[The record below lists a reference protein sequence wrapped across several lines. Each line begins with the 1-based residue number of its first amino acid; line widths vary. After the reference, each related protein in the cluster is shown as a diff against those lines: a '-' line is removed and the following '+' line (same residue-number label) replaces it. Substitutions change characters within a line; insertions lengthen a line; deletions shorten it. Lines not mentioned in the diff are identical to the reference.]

1 MHKITRRQFLVHA
14 AGVTAACEVSRRLGQ
29 QTAAVAEAEAWPTVA
44 VAKGTNADS
53 ATVILRTALDGVG
66 GIGRFV
72 KPGQTVAIKPNATWA
87 YPPGTASSTDPE
99 VLRAL
104 IQMVREAGAKRII
117 VLDRSTLWTTAEAL
131 QQNGLGKVVDEM
143 GVEKVFPEGYLA
155 PAQICTVVD
164 LPKAK
169 VSDFRKIP
177 MLKAAVE
184 ADVRIN
190 MAVAK
195 SHLVTKYTM
204 CLKHM
209 MGFMQQPNALHV
221 QLEQG
226 IADLNTES
234 AIQAHLHILE
244 VIRVRLPVG
253 AARQAGGDD
262 NEITNP
268 RRVKRLNQIVA
279 GTDPVLIDAYG
290 CINYFSIKPQELTHV
305 KFAAESGVG
314 EIDVEKATAAGRLQ
328 TFNVGQPTPTPT
340 PTITPTSTNAPTA
353 TTTTT
358 PTHGPTP
365 TPTRVP
371 TTTPLPT
378 PEPYPTHVAPPAG
391 VATKAERNT
400 ATPGTIANPA
410 PFLSGALIPVAAV
423 VAGAGV
429 VVRQRLGHRTP
440 QSSDTDTALS
450 GELLTPGATPREMK
464 TSPLAPLLRGEGETG
479 APLPSQG
486 GGRGVG
492 DAFSGEEDG
501 DASETRDQ

>member
-1 MHKITRRQFLVHA
+1 MRKITRRQFLVHA
-14 AGVTAACEVSRRLGQ
+14 AGLTAACEMGRRLSRP
-29 QTAAVAEAEAWPTVA
+29 TAANAAAEAWPAVA
-44 VAKGTNADS
+44 VAAGTNAHS
-53 ATVILRTALDGVG
+53 ATLILQTALDGVG

-104 IQMVREAGAKRII
+104 IQMVRDAGAKRII
-117 VLDRSTLWTTAEAL
+117 VIDRSTLWTTAEAL
-131 QQNGLGKVVDEM
+131 QVSGLGKIVDQM

-155 PAQICTVVD
+155 PAQICTMVEF
-164 LPKAK
+164 PKAK
-169 VSDFRKIP
+169 VPDFRKMA

-195 SHLVTKYTM
+195 SHLVTKYTL

-244 VIRVRLPVG
+244 AIRVRLPVG

-262 NEITNP
+262 NELTNP
-268 RRVKRLNQIVA
+268 RRVKRMNQIVVGA
-279 GTDPVLIDAYG
+279 DPVLIDAYG
-290 CINYFSIKPQELTHV
+290 CINYFAIKPQELTHV
-305 KFAAESGVG
+305 KFAAELGVG

-328 TFNVGQPTPTPT
+328 VIAVGQPTRTPTPTVAPTATDAPT
-340 PTITPTSTNAPTA
+340 PTIT
-353 TTTTT
+353 TT
-358 PTHGPTP
+358 PTQGPTP

-371 TTTPLPT
+371 TKTPLPT
-378 PEPYPTHVAPPAG
+378 PEPFPTHAPPPVGAVNAARAG
-391 VATKAERNT
+391 ATLGN
-400 ATPGTIANPA
+400 IANPA
-410 PFLSGALIPVAAV
+410 PFLSAALIPAAAV
-423 VAGAGV
+423 VAGAGI
-429 VVRQRLGHRTP
+429 VVRQRLDRHAPPEAGADLPADQTEEAADARET
-440 QSSDTDTALS
+440 SD
-450 GELLTPGATPREMK
+450 
-464 TSPLAPLLRGEGETG
+464 
-479 APLPSQG
+479 Q
-486 GGRGVG
+486 
-492 DAFSGEEDG
+492 
-501 DASETRDQ
+501 

>member
-1 MHKITRRQFLVHA
+1 MRTITRRQFLVQT
-14 AGVTAACEVSRRLGQ
+14 AGATAACELSRRLGRP
-29 QTAAVAEAEAWPTVA
+29 AVAEASADAWPTAV
-44 VAKGTNADS
+44 VAKGTDADS
-53 ATVILRTALDGVG
+53 ATEILRTALDGIG

-104 IQMVREAGAKRII
+104 IQMVRDAGAKRII
-117 VLDRSTLWTTAEAL
+117 VMDRSTLWTTAEAL
-131 QQNGLGKVVDEM
+131 QQSGLGKIVDAL

-155 PAQICTVVD
+155 PAQICTMVD
-164 LPKAK
+164 FPKAK
-169 VSDFRKIP
+169 VPDFRRIP
-177 MLKAAVE
+177 ILKAAVE

-195 SHLVTKYTM
+195 SHLVTKYTL

-234 AIQAHLHILE
+234 AVQAHLHILE
-244 VIRVRLPVG
+244 AIRVRLPVG

-268 RRVKRLNQIVA
+268 RRVKRYNQIVA

-328 TFNVGQPTPTPT
+328 MIIVGQPTRTPT
-340 PTITPTSTNAPTA
+340 PTITPTATNAPTA
-353 TTTTT
+353 TATLV
-358 PTHGPTP
+358 PTQGPTP
-365 TPTRVP
+365 TPTQIP
-371 TTTPLPT
+371 TSTPLPT
-378 PEPYPTHVAPPAG
+378 PEPLPTHAPLPPG
-391 VATKAERNT
+391 VAVKSSGA
-400 ATPGTIANPA
+400 AAAASGVANPA
-410 PFLSGALIPVAAV
+410 PFLSVALIPAAV
-423 VAGAGV
+423 VAAGAGV
-429 VVRQRLGHRTP
+429 VVRQRFDHQQESRDDRET
-440 QSSDTDTALS
+440 SD
-450 GELLTPGATPREMK
+450 
-464 TSPLAPLLRGEGETG
+464 
-479 APLPSQG
+479 Q
-486 GGRGVG
+486 
-492 DAFSGEEDG
+492 
-501 DASETRDQ
+501 